1 MDVRSY
7 RHRHRR
13 DISLILGSAPGIIL
27 LTLLFLIPVGMVLIG
42 AFRAPDG
49 SLTAANLLDVAADP
63 YSWRIAWFT
72 FLQAAVSTLAALA
85 LGLPGAYILSHYQ
98 FRGKRLLQ
106 SLSQLP
112 FVLPSILVVL
122 GFVIFFGNSGVLNRA
137 LMDLF
142 DLSEPPVRLLYSFK
156 SIILAHAF
164 YNFPIAL
171 SMIASFW
178 EQLNHRQEYAALT
191 LGAQPMRVFASVTA
205 PRLMPA
211 ITAAAS
217 MIFLFC
223 FTSFSIILVLGGGPR
238 FTTLEVQIYQLARVR
253 FDLPHAAAFALF
265 SLAISSG
272 VLIFYIRS
280 QHWMQR
286 ASADLSYSLQ
296 PKAPRRTHRVLIMLY
311 GVIAGLLIIA
321 PLGAIAVRSFQAPVF
336 RTGTSVWTFRWY
348 EQLIGAGSTPGSFT
362 GSSSAIVTSLSIAS
376 IVTLI
381 TIPSALSLGTLI
393 IRLERRA
400 SMTMETILM
409 LPMAISS
416 VILGLGYSII
426 ARMIPV
432 EHITY
437 LLIIGAHT
445 VITLPFMLRA
455 ILPTYRTIHAAY
467 TPAALILGARPFRTF
482 LDIQLPLLSRAIASG
497 AIFVFAISIG
507 EMHATMLLSDARVV
521 TIPILL
527 YRLIGA
533 YNFNGACALGTLLMA
548 ICLLLFALTNSLHKR
563 EL

>member
-1 MDVRSY
+1 
-7 RHRHRR
+7 
-13 DISLILGSAPGIIL
+13 
-27 LTLLFLIPVGMVLIG
+27 
-42 AFRAPDG
+42 
-49 SLTAANLLDVAADP
+49 
-63 YSWRIAWFT
+63 
-72 FLQAAVSTLAALA
+72 
-85 LGLPGAYILSHYQ
+85 
-98 FRGKRLLQ
+98 
-106 SLSQLP
+106 
-112 FVLPSILVVL
+112 
-122 GFVIFFGNSGVLNRA
+122 
-137 LMDLF
+137 
-142 DLSEPPVRLLYSFK
+142 
-156 SIILAHAF
+156 
-164 YNFPIAL
+164 
-171 SMIASFW
+171 
-178 EQLNHRQEYAALT
+178 
-191 LGAQPMRVFASVTA
+191 MRVFASVTA

-286 ASADLSYSLQ
+286 ASADLSYPLQ

-348 EQLIGAGSTPGSFT
+348 EQLFGAGSTLGSFT
-362 GSSSAIVTSLSIAS
+362 GSSSAILTSLSIAS

-482 LDIQLPLLSRAIASG
+482 VDIQLPLLSRAIASG